1 MYSAAGDI
9 MKTREEVQYILINQT
24 ESIEAGLKKLDNSAG
39 LPLLVVDENNALK
52 GTISDGDI
60 RRALL
65 HGVHLEDS
73 IAAAMCTRPIIA
85 NISSSLEDRLFI
97 LRSRQLRVL
106 PVTDDHGCLCGAE
119 ILSTHASA
127 RPNEAV
133 LMCGGL
139 GTRLGS
145 LTRDCPKP
153 MLEVG
158 GKPIL
163 ERIMCNLI
171 KGGISRFFFATN
183 YLREK
188 IEDYFGDGQKWGVN
202 IQYLRETK
210 RMGTGGALSLL
221 PYIPAHPFLVMN
233 GDILTTFNATHLL
246 DFHEMCRSIATLGI
260 VRHCYQNPYGVIR
273 HEGSTL
279 VGIDEK
285 PIESCF
291 INAGIYVVEP
301 RLLET
306 VPHNVF
312 IDMPTLL
319 LQAKDR
325 GEFVS
330 VCPICESWIDIGRE
344 ADYKAAQQLI

>member
-1 MYSAAGDI
+1 
-9 MKTREEVQYILINQT
+9 MKTEEEIQNIIILQS
-24 ESIEAGLKKLDNSAG
+24 ESIEVCLKKLNDSAG
-39 LPLLVVDENNALK
+39 IPLLVVDENNILK

-65 HGVHLEDS
+65 HGVLLDDS
-73 IAAAMCTRPIIA
+73 ISAAMCMRPVIVD
-85 NISSSLEDRLFI
+85 ISSSPEERFFL
-97 LRSRQLRVL
+97 LRSHQLRVL
-106 PVTDDHGCLCGAE
+106 PLTDERGSLCGAE
-119 ILSTHASA
+119 VLSSNVSA
-127 RPNEAV
+127 RPHEAV

-171 KGGISRFFFATN
+171 EGGISRFFFATN

-188 IEDYFGDGQKWGVN
+188 IENYFGDGQKWGVS
-202 IQYLRETK
+202 IRYLRETK

-221 PYIPAHPFLVMN
+221 PHIPTHPFLVMN
-233 GDILTTFNATHLL
+233 GDILTTFNTGHLL
-246 DFHEMCRSIATLGI
+246 DFHEMCGGIATLGI

-273 HEGSTL
+273 HDGSTL
-279 VGIDEK
+279 LGIVEK

-306 VPHNVF
+306 MPRNVF

-319 LQAKDR
+319 LQAKER
-325 GEFVS
+325 GELVS

-344 ADYKAAQQLI
+344 VDYQAAQQLF

>member
-1 MYSAAGDI
+1 MKVKNEINDI
-9 MKTREEVQYILINQT
+9 IIFQT
-24 ESIEAGLKKLDNSAG
+24 DNIETGLKKINESMG
-39 LPLLVVDENNALK
+39 STLLVVDEDNILK
-52 GTISDGDI
+52 GTLSDGDI

-65 HGVHLEDS
+65 KEVHLEDCVT
-73 IAAAMCTRPIIA
+73 AAMCASPIIV
-85 NISSSLEDRLFI
+85 NISSSLEERLF
-97 LRSRQLRVL
+97 LMRSRHLKVL
-106 PVTDDHGCLCGAE
+106 PVIDEMGYLLGAE
-119 ILSTHASA
+119 ILSANSPV

-145 LTRDCPKP
+145 LTSNCPKP

-171 KGGISRFFFATN
+171 EGGIYSFFFATN

-188 IEDYFGDGQKWGVN
+188 IENYFGDGKKWGVS
-202 IQYLRETK
+202 IRYLKETK

-221 PYIPAHPFLVMN
+221 PYIPEHPFLVMN
-233 GDILTTFNATHLL
+233 GDIMTSFNIANLF
-246 DFHEMCRSIATLGI
+246 DFHEMCRSVATLGI
-260 VRHCYQNPYGVIR
+260 VRHTYQNPYGVIR
-273 HEGSTL
+273 YDGTTL
-279 VGIDEK
+279 LGIEEK

-301 RLLET
+301 NLLKDM
-306 VPHNVF
+306 PHDVF

-319 LQAKDR
+319 LQAIER

-330 VCPICESWIDIGRE
+330 VCPICESWIDIGQKS
-344 ADYKAAQQLI
+344 DYEAAQHFCLNF